1 MSGSVAQQNEQH
13 RILLVDD
20 DVDGRERLLDLLSDA
35 GYGVDVAQDGA
46 QAMQALAS
54 GTAPSLILLDLDVEG
69 RRFCNELK
77 QAGAKEARLKK
88 IPVVVLS
95 AQGDIESAGE
105 VVHAHAMLPKPLEAD
120 RVLAT
125 VRAACS

>member
-1 MSGSVAQQNEQH
+1 MQGKGH
-13 RILLVDD
+13 RILVVDD
-20 DVDGRERLLDLLSDA
+20 DADARERLSDLLVDA
-35 GYGVDVAQDGA
+35 GYGVDVADDGA
-46 QAMQALAS
+46 QALAALTT
-54 GTAPSLILLDLDVEG
+54 GDEQPSMILLDLDVEG
-69 RRFCNELK
+69 RRFCSELK
-77 QAGAKEARLKK
+77 KASAHKPQLKK

-105 VVHAHAMLPKPLEAD
+105 NVHAHAMIAKPLEAD